1 MDRFFDIVYQDRAV
15 SAPVDYDRGF
25 FGMDC
30 GVLDAPQCIP
40 AGSTESVDEI
50 PENGATF
57 QCTSYHFRPG
67 F

>member
-25 FGMDC
+25 FGIDC
-30 GVLDAPQCIP
+30 EVLDAPQCIP
-40 AGSTESVDEI
+40 CGSTESI
-50 PENGATF
+50 NGHDGVFHT
-57 QCTSYHFRPG
+57 TSYHFRAG